1 MAQGLDKPTL
11 LSDIEAAY
19 KTAND
24 MGSKTGADPDEI
36 ITALSDATAA
46 AIKKYMEASKV
57 VTDHIIPPGHAAT
70 ALPPLIGA
78 GATVAPGTA
87 SGPNG
92 DLSFSTDTALA
103 ADIKDAY
110 MTANDMGSKTG
121 ADSDAIIT
129 ALSEGIGNGVHAFAA
144 TGEVTTTYNIHGNVM
159 VAGFMGPPP
168 GSAPVPAFTSP
179 ATGDAQGS
187 LN

>member
-19 KTAND
+19 KIAND
-24 MGSKTGADPDEI
+24 MGSKTGADPDAI

-78 GATVAPGTA
+78 GATVAPGIA

-92 DLSFSTDTALA
+92 DLSLQQMIWDQKLVQTQMQLSQHYQRELEME
-103 ADIKDAY
+103 Y
-110 MTANDMGSKTG
+110 MHLLQQEK
-121 ADSDAIIT
+121 
-129 ALSEGIGNGVHAFAA
+129 
-144 TGEVTTTYNIHGNVM
+144 
-159 VAGFMGPPP
+159 
-168 GSAPVPAFTSP
+168 
-179 ATGDAQGS
+179 
-187 LN
+187 